1 MLVNSYTSLKVRG
14 RRTGRFTVA
23 IAVIVTAQALIAGC
37 ASGDPTAAPVTA
49 GAAPSA
55 VVDATASPFINP
67 SASAPASVEPPG
79 TDDHAEPTAAAP
91 AADAPAAA
99 AGFAA
104 AWVRRDLPAQQWLAG
119 VTRWCE
125 PGFAKLLATT
135 DPRNLPSSKVTGKPK
150 TVRKPADLGAEYTV
164 STDSG
169 TLTVVLIDY
178 RGEWRVSGNDYSPR
192 R

>member
-1 MLVNSYTSLKVRG
+1 MLVNWYMPLRVPG
-14 RRTGRFTVA
+14 RQARRFTVA
-23 IAVIVTAQALIAGC
+23 IASLVAAQALVTGC
-37 ASGDPTAAPVTA
+37 ASSDPAAAPVTA
-49 GAAPSA
+49 GSPPSA
-55 VVDATASPFINP
+55 VADATASPFIP
-67 SASAPASVEPPG
+67 SGSAPASVEPPG

-104 AWVRRDLPAQQWLAG
+104 AWVRRDLPAPQWLAG
-119 VTRWCE
+119 VKRWCE

-135 DPRNLPSSKVTGKPK
+135 DPRNLPSSKVTGKP
-150 TVRKPADLGAEYTV
+150 TAVRKPADLSAEYTV

-178 RGEWRVSGNDYSPR
+178 RGEWRVAGNDYSPR